1 MNTTHHSASD
11 GRTVGLDS
19 RTRVSAELLDVKAVA
34 ALLGGCSIRHVYR
47 LADAGRMPRP
57 IKLGTLVRWRRSELI
72 SWLDSGC
79 QPIRS
84 EKATAR

>member
-1 MNTTHHSASD
+1 MLTRTSAANE
-11 GRTVGLDS
+11 RTVGPEPRPS
-19 RTRVSAELLDVKAVA
+19 VCAELLDVKAVA